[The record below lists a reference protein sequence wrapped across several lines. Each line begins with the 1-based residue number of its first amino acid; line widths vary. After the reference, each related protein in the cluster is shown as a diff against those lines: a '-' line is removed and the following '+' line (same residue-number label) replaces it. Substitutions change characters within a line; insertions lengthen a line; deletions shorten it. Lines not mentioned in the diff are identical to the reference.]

1 VNKNAVFF
9 RQAELLLRTLPLLHE
24 ETDFAVKG
32 GTAINFFVRNM
43 PRLSVDIDLTFIPI
57 TDRSIAHDRISAM
70 LLRLSKRLQSHR
82 KGTRV
87 VLKKSGKPELVRAII
102 VTQEGVSIKIE
113 PNFIIRGSL
122 YGADAREICQSAQEA
137 FELSAEAQVLSV
149 PDLYGGKICAALDR
163 QHPRDLFDIKLLLED
178 EGITDAIRKS
188 FVVHLVSHDR
198 PMVEL
203 LDPNF
208 ADLRKAFT
216 ADFEGMTL
224 VKVSPEELED
234 VRAKLVKALREGM
247 TDKERRFI
255 LSVKKGDPDW
265 ELIELEGVDRL
276 PAVQWKLLNIA
287 KMDKAKHKQA
297 LRRLEACL
305 GC

>member
-1 VNKNAVFF
+1 MEETLYH
-9 RQAELLLRTLPLLHE
+9 RQAKLILKILPLIE
-24 ETDFAVKG
+24 RYPVFALKG
-32 GTAINFFVRNM
+32 GTAINFFLRDM
-43 PRLSVDIDLTFIPI
+43 PRLSVDIDLTYTPVD
-57 TDRSIAHDRISAM
+57 DRATALAAISGALEGLKADIERLISASVVM
-70 LLRLSKRLQSHR
+70 TKKLQGGTVTLMVKADGIMVKVEPNLILRGALFEPARLS
-82 KGTRV
+82 
-87 VLKKSGKPELVRAII
+87 LKKRVEDLFGMSVRVRTLA
-102 VTQEGVSIKIE
+102 
-113 PNFIIRGSL
+113 
-122 YGADAREICQSAQEA
+122 AAEI
-137 FELSAEAQVLSV
+137 F
-149 PDLYGGKICAALDR
+149 GGKICAALDR

-208 ADLRKAFT
+208 ADLRKSFT

-234 VRAKLVKALREGM
+234 VRARLVKAIREGM

-297 LRRLEACL
+297 LRKLEVCL